1 MSLNIGGHL
10 MKNFLTKKMYTTRA
24 LFFAVGVM
32 TLNVSPIV
40 ITHSHAATE
49 QKMDT
54 LSNKLSSIFADKPI
68 EASLFSPHFLQQ
80 VSITQIQKI
89 VDDLKASLGPLKSM
103 NVSNGSGTID
113 FEKGELPVSI
123 SLDEQGKIST
133 LWFSAPH
140 LKTVSLD
147 EMVKG
152 LHENAVGK
160 TSLLVVVDNKPVVVE
175 NDKTPMAVGST
186 FKLLVLKAYE
196 DAIKKG
202 ELKRETIVSLK
213 EKNRSLPSGV
223 LQNLPAGTPVNL
235 ELLAQLMI
243 QISDNTATDSLIE
256 VLKKPRIE
264 ALSARNIPMLTTRE
278 LFQLIDPS
286 NEKLRNKF
294 KTGTKSARLEV
305 LSELDKLPLPSVS
318 SIGKSATWQ
327 DAEWYIS
334 ANEIC
339 PLLESVQDAPALNSY
354 LNPLFKNL
362 NWQKIG
368 FKGGSEYGV
377 INFSVIGKTQKGHK
391 VCAVFTANGNEPQ
404 PESKLAILFT
414 SILQTVDSMNY

>member
-1 MSLNIGGHL
+1 
-10 MKNFLTKKMYTTRA
+10 MKNFLTKKMYASRA

-32 TLNVSPIV
+32 ALNVSPIV
-40 ITHSHAATE
+40 VSTAHAAAE
-49 QKMDT
+49 QKIDT
-54 LSNKLSSIFADKPI
+54 LSSKLSSIFADKPI
-68 EASLFSPHFLQQ
+68 EASLFSSQFLGQ

-89 VDDLKASLGPLKSM
+89 VDDLKVSLGTLKSI

-123 SLDEQGKIST
+123 SLDQQGQIST

-140 LKTVSLD
+140 FKIVSLD
-147 EMVKG
+147 ETVKG

-160 TSLLVVVDNKPVVVE
+160 TSLLVVVDNKPVIVE

-213 EKNRSLPSGV
+213 EKNRSLPTGV

-264 ALSARNIPMLTTRE
+264 ALSPRNSPMLTTRE
-278 LFQLIDPS
+278 LFQLIDSS
-286 NEKLRNKF
+286 NEQLRNKF

-327 DAEWYIS
+327 DAEWYMS

-339 PLLESVQDAPALNSY
+339 PLLESVQNAPALNSS

-377 INFSVIGKTQKGHK
+377 INFSVIGNTQKGQK

-414 SILQTVDSMNY
+414 SLLQAVDSINP

>member
-1 MSLNIGGHL
+1 MNLNIRGHL
-10 MKNFLTKKMYTTRA
+10 MKNFLTKKMYATRA
-24 LFFAVGVM
+24 LFFAVGV
-32 TLNVSPIV
+32 TALNVSPIV
-40 ITHSHAATE
+40 ISTTHAATE
-49 QKMDT
+49 QKMDNLSTT
-54 LSNKLSSIFADKPI
+54 LSLIFADKPI
-68 EASLFSPHFLQQ
+68 EASLFSPQFLGQ
-80 VSITQIQKI
+80 VPITQIQKI
-89 VDDLKASLGPLKSM
+89 VDDLKVSLGALKNI

-123 SLDEQGKIST
+123 SLNEQEQIST

-140 LKTVSLD
+140 FKTISLD

-152 LHENAVGK
+152 LHENAIGK
-160 TSLLVVVDNKPVVVE
+160 TSLLVIVDNKPVVVE

-213 EKNRSLPSGV
+213 EKNRSLPTGV
-223 LQNLPAGTPVNL
+223 LQNLPAGTPINL

-243 QISDNTATDSLIE
+243 QISDNTATDSLID
-256 VLKKPRIE
+256 VLKKPRKE
-264 ALSARNIPMLTTRE
+264 ALSPRNSPLLTTRE
-278 LFQLIDPS
+278 LFQLIDSS

-294 KTGTKSARLEV
+294 KTGTKSARLEA

-327 DAEWYIS
+327 DAEWYMS
-334 ANEIC
+334 AHEIC
-339 PLLESVQDAPALNSY
+339 PLLESVQDAPALNSS

-377 INFSVIGKTQKGHK
+377 INFSVIGKTQKGHN

-414 SILQTVDSMNY
+414 GILQAVDSMSH

>member
-1 MSLNIGGHL
+1 MNLNIRGHL
-10 MKNFLTKKMYTTRA
+10 MKNFLTKKMYATRA
-24 LFFAVGVM
+24 LFFAVGV
-32 TLNVSPIV
+32 TALNVSPIV
-40 ITHSHAATE
+40 ISTTHAATE
-49 QKMDT
+49 QKMDNLSTT
-54 LSNKLSSIFADKPI
+54 LSLIFADKPI
-68 EASLFSPHFLQQ
+68 EASLFSPQFLGQ
-80 VSITQIQKI
+80 VPITQIQKI
-89 VDDLKASLGPLKSM
+89 VDDLKVSLGALKNI

-123 SLDEQGKIST
+123 SLNEQEQIST

-140 LKTVSLD
+140 FKTISLD

-152 LHENAVGK
+152 LHENAIGK
-160 TSLLVVVDNKPVVVE
+160 TSLLVIVDNKPVVVE

-213 EKNRSLPSGV
+213 EKNRSLPTGV
-223 LQNLPAGTPVNL
+223 LQNLPAGTPINL

-243 QISDNTATDSLIE
+243 QISDNTATDSLID

-264 ALSARNIPMLTTRE
+264 ALSPRNSPLLTTRE
-278 LFQLIDPS
+278 LFQLIDSS

-294 KTGTKSARLEV
+294 KTGTKSARLEA

-327 DAEWYIS
+327 DAEWYMS
-334 ANEIC
+334 AHEIC
-339 PLLESVQDAPALNSY
+339 PLLESVQDAPALNSS

-377 INFSVIGKTQKGHK
+377 INFSVIGKTQKGHN
-391 VCAVFTANGNEPQ
+391 VCA
-404 PESKLAILFT
+404 L
-414 SILQTVDSMNY
+414 

>member
-1 MSLNIGGHL
+1 
-10 MKNFLTKKMYTTRA
+10 MKNFLTKKMYASRA

-32 TLNVSPIV
+32 ALNVSPIV
-40 ITHSHAATE
+40 VSTAHAAAE
-49 QKMDT
+49 QKIDT
-54 LSNKLSSIFADKPI
+54 LSSKLSSIFADKPI
-68 EASLFSPHFLQQ
+68 EASLFSSQFLGQ

-89 VDDLKASLGPLKSM
+89 VDDLKVSLGTLKSI

-123 SLDEQGKIST
+123 SLDQQGQIST

-140 LKTVSLD
+140 FKAVSLD
-147 EMVKG
+147 ETVKG

-160 TSLLVVVDNKPVVVE
+160 TSLLVVVDNKPIVVE

-213 EKNRSLPSGV
+213 EKNRSLPTGV

-264 ALSARNIPMLTTRE
+264 ALSPRNSPMLTTRE
-278 LFQLIDPS
+278 LFQLIDSS
-286 NEKLRNKF
+286 NEQLRNKF

-327 DAEWYIS
+327 DAEWYMS

-339 PLLESVQDAPALNSY
+339 PLLESVQDAPALNSS

-377 INFSVIGKTQKGHK
+377 INFSVIGNTQKGHK

-414 SILQTVDSMNY
+414 SLLQAVDSINP

>member
-1 MSLNIGGHL
+1 
-10 MKNFLTKKMYTTRA
+10 MKNFLTKKMYASRA

-32 TLNVSPIV
+32 ALNVSPIV
-40 ITHSHAATE
+40 VSTAHAAAE
-49 QKMDT
+49 QKIDT
-54 LSNKLSSIFADKPI
+54 LSSKLSSIFADKPI
-68 EASLFSPHFLQQ
+68 EASLFSSQFLGQ

-89 VDDLKASLGPLKSM
+89 VDDLKVSLGTLKSI

-123 SLDEQGKIST
+123 SLDQQGQIST

-140 LKTVSLD
+140 FKTVSLD
-147 EMVKG
+147 ETVKG

-186 FKLLVLKAYE
+186 FNLLVLKAYE

-213 EKNRSLPSGV
+213 EKNRSLPTGV

-264 ALSARNIPMLTTRE
+264 ALSPRNSPMLTTGE
-278 LFQLIDPS
+278 LFQLIDSS
-286 NEKLRNKF
+286 NEQLRNKF

-327 DAEWYIS
+327 DAEWYMS

-339 PLLESVQDAPALNSY
+339 PLLESVQNAPALNSS

-377 INFSVIGKTQKGHK
+377 INFSVIGNTQKGHK

-414 SILQTVDSMNY
+414 SLLQAVDSINP

>member
-1 MSLNIGGHL
+1 
-10 MKNFLTKKMYTTRA
+10 MKNFLTKKMYASRA

-32 TLNVSPIV
+32 ALNVSPIV
-40 ITHSHAATE
+40 VSTTHAAAE
-49 QKMDT
+49 QKIDT
-54 LSNKLSSIFADKPI
+54 LSSKLSSIFADKPI
-68 EASLFSPHFLQQ
+68 EASLFSSQFLGQ

-89 VDDLKASLGPLKSM
+89 VDDLKVSLGTLKSI

-123 SLDEQGKIST
+123 SLDQQGQIST

-140 LKTVSLD
+140 FKIVSLD
-147 EMVKG
+147 ETVKG

-160 TSLLVVVDNKPVVVE
+160 TSLLVVVDNKPVIVE

-213 EKNRSLPSGV
+213 EKNRSLPTGV

-264 ALSARNIPMLTTRE
+264 ALSPRNSPMLTTRE
-278 LFQLIDPS
+278 LFQLIDSS
-286 NEKLRNKF
+286 NEQLRNKF

-327 DAEWYIS
+327 DAEWYMS

-339 PLLESVQDAPALNSY
+339 PLLESVQNAPALNSS

-377 INFSVIGKTQKGHK
+377 INFSVIGNTQKGHK

-414 SILQTVDSMNY
+414 SLLQAVDSINP

>member
-1 MSLNIGGHL
+1 
-10 MKNFLTKKMYTTRA
+10 MKNFLTKKMYVTRA

-32 TLNVSPIV
+32 ALNVSPIV
-40 ITHSHAATE
+40 ISNTHAATE
-49 QKMDT
+49 QKMDISTT
-54 LSNKLSSIFADKPI
+54 LSLIFADKPI
-68 EASLFSPHFLQQ
+68 EASLFSPQFLGQ
-80 VSITQIQKI
+80 VPITQIQKI
-89 VDDLKASLGPLKSM
+89 VDDLKVSLGALKNI

-123 SLDEQGKIST
+123 SLNEQGQIST

-140 LKTVSLD
+140 FKTISLD

-152 LHENAVGK
+152 LHENAIGK
-160 TSLLVVVDNKPVVVE
+160 TSLLVIVDNKPVVVE

-213 EKNRSLPSGV
+213 EKNRSFPTGV
-223 LQNLPAGTPVNL
+223 LQNLPANTPVNL

-264 ALSARNIPMLTTRE
+264 ALSPRNSPLLTTRE

-294 KTGTKSARLEV
+294 KTGTKLARLEA
-305 LSELDKLPLPSVS
+305 LAELDKLPLPSVS

-327 DAEWYIS
+327 DAEWYMS

-339 PLLESVQDAPALNSY
+339 PLLESVQDAPALNSSF
-354 LNPLFKNL
+354 NPLFKNL

-377 INFSVIGKTQKGHK
+377 INFSVIGKTQKSHK

-414 SILQTVDSMNY
+414 GILQAVDSMNH

>member
-1 MSLNIGGHL
+1 MNLNIRGHL
-10 MKNFLTKKMYTTRA
+10 MKNFLTKKMYATRA
-24 LFFAVGVM
+24 LFFAVGV
-32 TLNVSPIV
+32 TALNVSPIV
-40 ITHSHAATE
+40 ISTTHAATE
-49 QKMDT
+49 QKMDNLSTT
-54 LSNKLSSIFADKPI
+54 LSLIFADKPI
-68 EASLFSPHFLQQ
+68 EASLFSPQFLGQ
-80 VSITQIQKI
+80 VPITQIQKI
-89 VDDLKASLGPLKSM
+89 VDDLKVSLGALKNI

-123 SLDEQGKIST
+123 SLNEQEQIST

-140 LKTVSLD
+140 FKTISLD

-152 LHENAVGK
+152 LHENAIGK
-160 TSLLVVVDNKPVVVE
+160 TSLLVIVDNKPVVVE

-213 EKNRSLPSGV
+213 EKNRSLPTGV
-223 LQNLPAGTPVNL
+223 LQNLPAGTPINL

-243 QISDNTATDSLIE
+243 QISDNTATDSLID

-264 ALSARNIPMLTTRE
+264 ALSPRNSPLLTTRE
-278 LFQLIDPS
+278 LFQLIDSS

-294 KTGTKSARLEV
+294 KTGTKSARLEA

-327 DAEWYIS
+327 DAEWYMS
-334 ANEIC
+334 AHEIC
-339 PLLESVQDAPALNSY
+339 PLLESVQDAPALNSS
-354 LNPLFKNL
+354 LNPLFKYL

-377 INFSVIGKTQKGHK
+377 INFSVIGKTQKGHN

-414 SILQTVDSMNY
+414 GILQAVDSMSH

>member
-1 MSLNIGGHL
+1 
-10 MKNFLTKKMYTTRA
+10 MKNFLTKKMYASRA

-32 TLNVSPIV
+32 ALNVSPIV
-40 ITHSHAATE
+40 VSTAHAAAE
-49 QKMDT
+49 QKIDT
-54 LSNKLSSIFADKPI
+54 LSSKLSSIFADKPI
-68 EASLFSPHFLQQ
+68 EASLFSSQFLGQ

-89 VDDLKASLGPLKSM
+89 VDDLKVSLGTLKSI

-123 SLDEQGKIST
+123 SLDQQGQIST

-140 LKTVSLD
+140 FKTVSLD
-147 EMVKG
+147 ETVKG

-213 EKNRSLPSGV
+213 EKNRSLPTGV

-264 ALSARNIPMLTTRE
+264 ALSPRNSPMLTTGE
-278 LFQLIDPS
+278 LFQLIDSS
-286 NEKLRNKF
+286 NEQLRNKF

-327 DAEWYIS
+327 DAEWYMS

-339 PLLESVQDAPALNSY
+339 PLLESVQNAPALNSS

-377 INFSVIGKTQKGHK
+377 INFSVIGNTQKGHK

-414 SILQTVDSMNY
+414 SLLQAVDSINP

>member
-1 MSLNIGGHL
+1 
-10 MKNFLTKKMYTTRA
+10 MKNFLTKKMYASRA
-24 LFFAVGVM
+24 LCFAVGVM
-32 TLNVSPIV
+32 ALNVSPIV
-40 ITHSHAATE
+40 VSTAHAAAE
-49 QKMDT
+49 QKIDT
-54 LSNKLSSIFADKPI
+54 LSSKLSSIFVDKPI
-68 EASLFSPHFLQQ
+68 EASLFSSQFLGQ

-89 VDDLKASLGPLKSM
+89 VDDLKVSLGTLKSI

-123 SLDEQGKIST
+123 SLDQQGQIST

-140 LKTVSLD
+140 FKTVSLD
-147 EMVKG
+147 ETVKG

-213 EKNRSLPSGV
+213 EKNRSLPTGV

-264 ALSARNIPMLTTRE
+264 ALSPRNSPMLTTRE
-278 LFQLIDPS
+278 LFQLIDSS
-286 NEKLRNKF
+286 NEQLRNKF

-327 DAEWYIS
+327 DAEWYMS

-339 PLLESVQDAPALNSY
+339 PLLESVQNAPALNSS

-377 INFSVIGKTQKGHK
+377 INFSVIGNTQKGHK

-414 SILQTVDSMNY
+414 GLLQAVDSINP

>member
-1 MSLNIGGHL
+1 LGAL
-10 MKNFLTKKMYTTRA
+10 KNL
-24 LFFAVGVM
+24 
-32 TLNVSPIV
+32 
-40 ITHSHAATE
+40 
-49 QKMDT
+49 
-54 LSNKLSSIFADKPI
+54 
-68 EASLFSPHFLQQ
+68 
-80 VSITQIQKI
+80 
-89 VDDLKASLGPLKSM
+89 

-123 SLDEQGKIST
+123 SLNEQGQIST

-140 LKTVSLD
+140 FKTISLD

-152 LHENAVGK
+152 LHENAIGK
-160 TSLLVVVDNKPVVVE
+160 TSLLVIVDNKPVVVE

-213 EKNRSLPSGV
+213 EKNRSLPTGV

-264 ALSARNIPMLTTRE
+264 TLSPRNSPLLTTRE

-294 KTGTKSARLEV
+294 KTGTKSARLEA
-305 LSELDKLPLPSVS
+305 LAELDKLPLPSVS
-318 SIGKSATWQ
+318 SIGKLATWQ
-327 DAEWYIS
+327 DAEWYMS
-334 ANEIC
+334 AHEIC
-339 PLLESVQDAPALNSY
+339 PLLESVQDAPALNSS

-414 SILQTVDSMNY
+414 GILQAVDFMNH

>member
-1 MSLNIGGHL
+1 
-10 MKNFLTKKMYTTRA
+10 MKDFLTKKMYATRA

-32 TLNVSPIV
+32 ALNVSPIA
-40 ITHSHAATE
+40 ISTTHAATE
-49 QKMDT
+49 QKMDISTT
-54 LSNKLSSIFADKPI
+54 LSLIFADKPI
-68 EASLFSPHFLQQ
+68 EASLFSPQFLEQ
-80 VSITQIQKI
+80 VPITQIQKI
-89 VDDLKASLGPLKSM
+89 VDDLKVSLGALKNL

-123 SLDEQGKIST
+123 SLNEQGQIST

-140 LKTVSLD
+140 FKTISLD

-152 LHENAVGK
+152 LHENAIGK
-160 TSLLVVVDNKPVVVE
+160 TSLLVIVDNKPVVVE

-213 EKNRSLPSGV
+213 EKNRSLPTGV

-264 ALSARNIPMLTTRE
+264 TLSPRNSPLLTTRE

-294 KTGTKSARLEV
+294 KTGTKSARLEA
-305 LSELDKLPLPSVS
+305 LAELDKLPLPSVS
-318 SIGKSATWQ
+318 SIGKLATWQ
-327 DAEWYIS
+327 DAEWYMS
-334 ANEIC
+334 AHEIC
-339 PLLESVQDAPALNSY
+339 PLLESVQDAPALNSS

-391 VCAVFTANGNEPQ
+391 VCTVFTANGNEPQ

-414 SILQTVDSMNY
+414 GILQAVDFMNH